1 MYATHAAGMDIS
13 YQCLSRG
20 SSSDTYK
27 IIVKFYRDCDGVRAP
42 PTVTLDYQSSCSNSS
57 VNLSLTGSPVILNA
71 QCSNL
76 CNGGSVIGIEEYTY
90 EGTINLAHCSD
101 WVLSSCV
108 YARNNVIST
117 ISNPGRQDLCVQATL
132 DNISDCNNSP
142 TFTQYPTPFICANN
156 LFCYNNGAIEID
168 GDSLSYELITP
179 LNSNNGNTV
188 TYLGIYSAYNPVGGS
203 STFDST
209 TGNFCVTPPNLLT
222 SILAIRVNEY
232 RNGIKIGSIIRDIQI
247 NVLSC
252 ANSYVSLSGKN
263 DSVTIDILDTNKY
276 RSRINCPSPLD
287 TLYFEIN
294 TLNNYPNNVEMTSN
308 INISGANFTIDNN
321 NTPNPKAI
329 FEWIPTLA
337 DTINSPYFFTIN
349 IQDDNCPVPSNF
361 SFQYEIIIGSS
372 NISTKT
378 ETISPSCNGDND
390 GKISVLASGKSPPF
404 NFEWNNGDT
413 TSSIYNLESN
423 NYSLLITD
431 SVGCSKLLNIFLPEP
446 AQITSSDLIT
456 DVKCNGDST
465 GSIDLTVSGGTKP
478 YNYVW
483 SNNVTVEDVD
493 SLYAGTYKVLI
504 TDSNLCSHIDSFII
518 TEPTSLNASLYS
530 NIVSCNG
537 YSDGEVTVL
546 VSGGT
551 SDYFIDI
558 GGYQQQLINN
568 NNLYTSPKIFQ
579 SGKYIVSITDFN
591 GCLYTDSVEVL
602 QPDSIQV
609 NAINTD
615 ASCYLGSDGTSTL
628 SITGGSSPYVEDW
641 GIINPQNLS
650 AGVYSYVITDSKG
663 CLYNGSTTIYDPLPI
678 QSLETVSDA
687 LCYGDSTGSVSL
699 NITGGVGNY
708 ITNWFNKDPNK
719 LVAGVYDYLV
729 LDSNGC
735 VFTDSVLIS
744 EPAQITSSD
753 LITDVKCN
761 GDSTGSIDL
770 TVSGGTKPYNYVW
783 SNNVTVED
791 VDSLYAGTYKVLIT
805 DSNLCSHID
814 SFIITEP
821 TSLNASLYS
830 NIVSCNGYSDGEVTV
845 LVSGG
850 TSDYFIDIGGYQQ
863 QLINNNNLYTSPK
876 IFQSGK
882 YIVSITDFN
891 GCLYTD
897 SVEVLQPDSIQ
908 VNAIN
913 TDASCYLG
921 SDGTSTLSITGGS
934 SPYVEDWGI
943 INPQNLS
950 AGVYSYVITDSKGC
964 LYNGSTTIY
973 DPLPIQ
979 SLETVSD
986 ALCYGDST
994 GSVSLNITGGVGN
1007 YITNWFNKDPN
1018 KLVAGV
1024 YDYLVLDSNG
1034 CVFTDS
1040 VLISEPA
1047 QIIIYENIFNV
1058 NCYGDSSGSVI
1069 LNSSGGT
1076 GLISFDWFGYDNT
1089 KLKAGVYNF
1098 RAIDMNGCLFEDS
1111 ITITEPDSLEINS
1124 TLNDISCKNLSDG
1137 VILITV
1143 DKGIPPYNYQWLG
1156 PNLFS
1161 STVKDITN
1169 LFKGNYELTI
1179 TDSNGCK
1186 KVKSYIINEP
1196 EGVTIDIQKS
1206 DYNGTNIS
1214 CKNFSDGQINLQV
1227 FGQNFP
1233 FTFQWSNGSTS
1244 SSLSDLKT
1252 GSYECVITDINGCEY
1267 DTNIYLTEPNEALNV
1282 SIINNNL
1289 SNGYSLKCYGQ
1300 SDGELIANTS
1310 GGTPDYSFYWS
1321 NGETLSSINNLSA
1334 GPYSVYITDL
1344 NGCFAYDS
1352 IMITEPDE
1360 LLISF
1365 SITND
1370 TCDREIGEI
1379 DLGLKGGVPPY
1390 KFIIDNDSVTYDYFL
1405 QLGSGNY
1412 NLKII
1417 DDNKCNIDTFFSISN
1432 AVEKPVADFFIN
1444 PQINNFYDQLDKPFL
1459 LADASKYYNDKI
1471 KNRTWILDGKTF
1483 SDSIFYYSFS
1493 DTGNYDISLI
1503 ILTENNCIDS
1513 TSKKI
1518 IVHQFDIFVPNSF
1531 TPGNTD
1537 GINDSFFAKGY
1548 GIKEFSL
1555 KIYGRWGHLVFS
1567 SNNINERW
1575 NGKFLNNGQD
1585 CPIGNYV
1592 YKIDVTSKYGEEKS
1606 KIGMLRLIR

>member
-1 MYATHAAGMDIS
+1 MKFRILILFFLTVSSFEMYATHAAGMDIS

-90 EGTINLAHCSD
+90 EGTINLVHCSD

-179 LNSNNGNTV
+179 LNSTNGNTV
-188 TYLGIYSAYNPVGGS
+188 TYLGSYSSNNPVGGS

-209 TGNFCVTPPNLLT
+209 TGNFCVTPPNLIT

-232 RNGIKIGSIIRDIQI
+232 RNGAKIGSIIRDIQI

-287 TLYFEIN
+287 TIFFEIN
-294 TLNNYPNNVEMTSN
+294 TLNNFPNNVEMTSN

-321 NTPNPKAI
+321 NTPNPKLI

-413 TSSIYNLESN
+413 NNSISNLESN
-423 NYSLLITD
+423 NYSLVITD

-456 DVKCNGDST
+456 DV
-465 GSIDLTVSGGTKP
+465 
-478 YNYVW
+478 
-483 SNNVTVEDVD
+483 E
-493 SLYAGTYKVLI
+493 
-504 TDSNLCSHIDSFII
+504 
-518 TEPTSLNASLYS
+518 
-530 NIVSCNG
+530 
-537 YSDGEVTVL
+537 
-546 VSGGT
+546 
-551 SDYFIDI
+551 
-558 GGYQQQLINN
+558 
-568 NNLYTSPKIFQ
+568 
-579 SGKYIVSITDFN
+579 
-591 GCLYTDSVEVL
+591 
-602 QPDSIQV
+602 
-609 NAINTD
+609 
-615 ASCYLGSDGTSTL
+615 
-628 SITGGSSPYVEDW
+628 
-641 GIINPQNLS
+641 
-650 AGVYSYVITDSKG
+650 
-663 CLYNGSTTIYDPLPI
+663 
-678 QSLETVSDA
+678 
-687 LCYGDSTGSVSL
+687 
-699 NITGGVGNY
+699 
-708 ITNWFNKDPNK
+708 
-719 LVAGVYDYLV
+719 
-729 LDSNGC
+729 
-735 VFTDSVLIS
+735 
-744 EPAQITSSD
+744 
-753 LITDVKCN
+753 CN

-1098 RAIDMNGCLFEDS
+1098 RATDMNGCLFEDS

-1124 TLNDISCKNLSDG
+1124 TLYDISCKNLSDG
-1137 VILITV
+1137 IILITV

-1161 STVKDITN
+1161 STAKDITN

-1196 EGVTIDIQKS
+1196 EGVTIDIKKS

-1227 FGQNFP
+1227 FGQNSP
-1233 FTFQWSNGSTS
+1233 YTFQWSNGSTS

-1289 SNGYSLKCYGQ
+1289 SNGYSLRCYGQ

-1592 YKIDVTSKYGEEKS
+1592 YKIDITSKYGEEKS